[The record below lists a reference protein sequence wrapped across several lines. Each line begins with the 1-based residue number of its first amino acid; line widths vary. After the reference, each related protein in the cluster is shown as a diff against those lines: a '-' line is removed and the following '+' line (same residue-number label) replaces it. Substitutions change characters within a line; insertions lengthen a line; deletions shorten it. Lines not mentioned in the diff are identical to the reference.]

1 MVKHATRSLSLLL
14 LLFFSFLFYSLS
26 NLERAEGLLDPY
38 VVSRLK
44 ARAFV
49 RGPPGFSRY

>member
-26 NLERAEGLLDPY
+26 NLERVEGLLDPY

-44 ARAFV
+44 ARDH
-49 RGPPGFSRY
+49 RGFQGIRQ